1 MKLFEF
7 EAKNILR
14 QYGIL
19 IPRGSIAGSP
29 AEAQAA
35 AQEIGK
41 PAVLKS
47 QILVSGRGK
56 SGGIVFVSDA
66 KEAGE
71 VATNLLGST
80 VKGCLVDHLLV
91 EERLDIAAQFYASLA
106 IDRGAGTY
114 IVLAST
120 SGGVDIEEVARTS
133 PEKIVRHQVD
143 ITVGF
148 SKKDAVSMLKCF
160 HLDKA
165 DAGAFADILTT
176 LYKVAMDYDTELVE
190 INPLVKTASG
200 RFAAADARIIVDDN
214 AVFRH
219 PELAAR
225 GSLGMEDTP
234 REASARKQ
242 NLAYVD
248 LDGDI
253 GIIGNGAGL
262 VMAAID
268 MVQLFG
274 GRPGNFLDLGGGGQ
288 AEKTK
293 LGIMLVMAKPEIK
306 AVLVNI
312 LGGITRCDLVAEA
325 VVQAH
330 NESSIKKPLVIR
342 VSGTNEDEAARIL
355 RQAGINNYHSM
366 EEAIK
371 EVVKLGAS

>member
-80 VKGCLVDHLLV
+80 VKGCVVDCLLV

-120 SGGVDIEEVARTS
+120 SGGVDIEEIARAS

-176 LYKVAMDYDTELVE
+176 LYKIAMDYDTELVE

-330 NESSIKKPLVIR
+330 NESSIKKSLVIR

>member
-106 IDRGAGTY
+106 IDRGAGAY

-120 SGGVDIEEVARTS
+120 SGGVDIEEIARAS
-133 PEKIVRHQVD
+133 PEKIVRHQID

-148 SKKDAVSMLKCF
+148 SKKNAVSMLKCF

-312 LGGITRCDLVAEA
+312 LGGITRCDLVAKA

-371 EVVKLGAS
+371 EVVKLGTS

>member
-120 SGGVDIEEVARTS
+120 SGGVDIEEVARAS
-133 PEKIVRHQVD
+133 PEKIVRHQID

-148 SKKDAVSMLKCF
+148 SKTNAVSMLKCF

-371 EVVKLGAS
+371 